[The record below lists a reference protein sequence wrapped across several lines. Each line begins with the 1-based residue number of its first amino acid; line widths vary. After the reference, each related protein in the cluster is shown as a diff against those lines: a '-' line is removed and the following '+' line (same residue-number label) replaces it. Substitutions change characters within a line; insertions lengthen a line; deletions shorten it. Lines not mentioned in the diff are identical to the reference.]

1 MERHSQIPWQ
11 ECRYLDLKSNAK
23 KQETNKRMED
33 PSWLCKHKTLLQRF
47 LSTSILVNVVHHM
60 RKTDKLSAQ
69 EAGLIQEMGSLRDKV
84 HSLVEFLSVTDPQ
97 GAILQSYLRKSH
109 PIEYNLITVHDSV
122 VHQHKDALLQRLKVE
137 NENSSYQG
145 IGSSYSSTLLL
156 IESVS
161 DLQQREHDLIQVS
174 VNRGAGPLHGRALGL
189 DKLIAPLTRV
199 STAPRVTLTVGV
211 AGSGKSRLVRRFIR
225 IWSGGQIYPDL
236 SLVIPIPCWELSSF
250 DRLSVERMLR
260 LFVPYDNMD
269 VIVFNEACK
278 VLLIFDG
285 LEEFRQP
292 LDFADAPP
300 TSDPRREIPIS
311 DLITNI
317 VRGNLLP
324 GATLWLLSRPG
335 IGAKVP
341 AGLVDRVTEVSPL
354 SQTQIKD
361 YVNHCITN
369 TLDVY
374 SLPEENSK
382 SGTSS
387 LSDSHTYIP
396 DDVSFQVW
404 TYLNSQKPLLIL
416 CTVPAICH
424 IIVTTL
430 SRLQKGET
438 DAASLPRTL
447 TEVYAH
453 FCWPHISIPDSGS
466 SGSIR
471 KPLSTLGR
479 LAFYSVL
486 RRSHTFSETELR
498 TYGFDVPPQVG
509 TFGYRILRRK
519 RSWSSD
525 NVAWQFK
532 HTSMQEFLGALFY
545 YVSSRRGMFDLFS
558 ESAVSWPRIGFHSH
572 YRAALQKTNQSD
584 VAAQGNLDLFMRFL
598 SGLLSPTTSALLGGP
613 LGVGREE
620 QLTQRTMATSLL
632 QNAVTASGGDAVS
645 MRSVTMVMCLA
656 ELQQGEWLRSVEEDL
671 LNCDLRGKLKG
682 GLCSVLAY
690 LLQVS
695 DACTDE
701 VQLSN
706 CLDSSS
712 LKRLLPQL
720 LYCSKLRMENNEFK
734 EGAMELLG
742 SLLSAKECHIQTL
755 SLAEN
760 SISSKGVK
768 PLSRALLVNRTLTT
782 LDLRGNNIGAKGAKT
797 LCEALKMNQVLVT
810 VNLQSNQIEDDGARA
825 LAEVLQS
832 NRKLTTLNIQ
842 KNNIGPDG
850 VKKIADALKK
860 NQTLQDLNV
869 SSNHLGDFGTVAL
882 AQALMDNHTVHTLSL
897 QSNSVSDRGIK
908 TLSHALQS
916 NRGLSS
922 LNLRENSIGV
932 AGAKDIAKA
941 LKVNTCLRELDLTAN
956 LLHDEGVTAIAE
968 AIRVNRAITSLHLQ
982 WNFMKA
988 GAAKSLSQSLMS
1000 NTCIQLLDLQE
1011 NALGDNGVISLASA
1025 LKTNSSLNVLY
1036 LQGVSAGK
1044 AGAVALAEALVVNE
1058 TLHTLDLRG
1067 NSIGM
1072 EGAKA
1077 FSSALKINRNLR
1089 SLNLQENSL
1098 GMDGAIFIA
1107 TALRGNHQLT
1117 YINLQGNGIGE
1128 SGAKVVSD
1136 AIKAGAPECVV
1147 DI

>member
-1 MERHSQIPWQ
+1 MDRHSHIPWQ
-11 ECRYLDLKSNAK
+11 EYCYLDLKSNAQ
-23 KQETNKRMED
+23 KQETSKRMED
-33 PSWLCKHKTLLQRF
+33 PGWLHRHQTLLQRF
-47 LSTSILVNVVHHM
+47 FSTSILVNVVHHM
-60 RKTDKLSAQ
+60 RKASLLSAQ
-69 EAGLIQEMGSLRDKV
+69 EAGLIQEMGSLKDKV
-84 HSLVEFLSVTDPQ
+84 HLLVEFLSVTDPH
-97 GAILQSYLRKSH
+97 GAALQTYLQSSH
-109 PIEYNLITVHDSV
+109 LTEYNLITVHDSV
-122 VHQHKDALLQRLKVE
+122 VQPYKDALIQRLKE
-137 NENSSYQG
+137 DENSLAQVAGNSN
-145 IGSSYSSTLLL
+145 STLLL
-156 IESVS
+156 IECVS
-161 DLQQREHDLIQVS
+161 DLQQREHDLVQVS

-211 AGSGKSRLVRRFIR
+211 AGSGKSRMVRRFIQL
-225 IWSGGQIYPDL
+225 WSSGQIYPEL
-236 SLVIPIPCWELSSF
+236 SLAIPIACWELSSF
-250 DRLSVERMLR
+250 DRLSVERLLR

-269 VIVFNEACK
+269 VILFNESCK
-278 VLLIFDG
+278 VLLILDG
-285 LEEFRQP
+285 LEEFRQS
-292 LDFADAPP
+292 LDFADAPS
-300 TSDPRREIPIS
+300 TSDPRREIPVS
-311 DLITNI
+311 DLIANI

-335 IGAKVP
+335 TGAKVP
-341 AGLVDRVTEVSPL
+341 AGLVDRVTETPPL
-354 SQTQIKD
+354 SRTQIKD
-361 YVNHCITN
+361 YINHCITN
-369 TLDVY
+369 TLDAY
-374 SLPEENSK
+374 SISSSQTDTPE
-382 SGTSS
+382 
-387 LSDSHTYIP
+387 
-396 DDVSFQVW
+396 DVSSQVW

-416 CTVPAICH
+416 SSVPAVCH

-430 SRLQKGET
+430 SRLLKLDS
-438 DAASLPRTL
+438 DATPLPRTL

-453 FCWPHISIPDSGS
+453 YCWPHLSGS
-466 SGSIR
+466 DTPSGGIR

-479 LAFYSVL
+479 LAFYSLL
-486 RRSHTFSETELR
+486 RRRYTFSETELR
-498 TYGFDVPPQVG
+498 TYGVDVPPQGG
-509 TFGYRILRRK
+509 TLSYRILQRRQ
-519 RSWSSD
+519 SWLSNSM
-525 NVAWQFK
+525 AWQFT
-532 HTSMQEFLGALFY
+532 HTSVQEFLGALFY

-558 ESAVSWPRIGFHSH
+558 ESSVSWPRIGFHSH

-584 VAAQGNLDLFMRFL
+584 AVAQGNLDLFMRFL
-598 SGLLSPTTSALLGGP
+598 SGLLSPAAAALLGGS
-613 LGVGREE
+613 LGVGHEE
-620 QLTQRTMATSLL
+620 QLTQRTTATTLL
-632 QNAVTASGGDAVS
+632 QNAVTGTGGDAVS
-645 MRSVTMVMCLA
+645 MRSVTMVTCLA
-656 ELQQGEWLRSVEEDL
+656 ELQQAECLRSVEDDL
-671 LNCDLRGKLKG
+671 INCNLRGKLKG
-682 GLCSVLAY
+682 GVCAVLAY

-695 DACTDE
+695 DACTE
-701 VQLSN
+701 ETQLSN

-734 EGAMELLG
+734 EGTMELLG
-742 SLLSAKECHIQTL
+742 SLLSAKECHIQML
-755 SLAEN
+755 SLADN
-760 SISSKGVK
+760 SISSKGIK

-810 VNLQSNQIEDDGARA
+810 VNLQNNHIEDEGARA

-842 KNNIGPDG
+842 KNGIGPEG
-850 VKKIADALKK
+850 VKKIGEALKK

-869 SSNHLGDFGTVAL
+869 SSNHLGDLGTVAL
-882 AQALMDNHTVHTLSL
+882 AQALMVNHVLHTLSL

-908 TLSHALQS
+908 ALSHALQS
-916 NRGLSS
+916 NRGLSC

-968 AIRVNRAITSLHLQ
+968 AMRVNRAITSLHLQ
-982 WNFMKA
+982 WNFIKA
-988 GAAKSLSQSLMS
+988 GAATALAQSLMS

-1011 NALGDNGVISLASA
+1011 NALGDNGVIALARALSSNPSLS
-1025 LKTNSSLNVLY
+1025 VLY

-1044 AGAVALAEALVVNE
+1044 SGAVALADALVANE
-1058 TLHTLDLRG
+1058 SLHTLDLRG

-1077 FSSALKINRNLR
+1077 FSSALKKNRSLR

-1136 AIKAGAPECVV
+1136 AIKGGAPDCVV

>member
-1 MERHSQIPWQ
+1 MERNSHIPWQ
-11 ECRYLDLKSNAK
+11 ECCYLDLKSNAQ

-47 LSTSILVNVVHHM
+47 LSNSILVNVVHHM
-60 RKTDKLSAQ
+60 RKSDKLSVQ
-69 EAGLIQEMGSLRDKV
+69 EVGLIQEMGSLKDKV

-97 GAILQSYLRKSH
+97 GTTLQAYLQKLH
-109 PIEYNLITVHDSV
+109 PKEYNLITVHDSV
-122 VHQHKDALLQRLKVE
+122 VQQNKDALLQRL
-137 NENSSYQG
+137 NEESVNSSYQG
-145 IGSSYSSTLLL
+145 VGNSYGSTLLL

-161 DLQQREHDLIQVS
+161 DLQQREHDLVQVS

-211 AGSGKSRLVRRFIR
+211 AGSGKSRLVHHYVR
-225 IWSGGQIYPDL
+225 IWSGGQVYPDL
-236 SLVIPIPCWELSSF
+236 SLVIPIACWELNNY
-250 DRLSVERMLR
+250 DRLSVERLLR
-260 LFVPYDNMD
+260 LFVAYDNVD
-269 VIVFNEACK
+269 VIIGNEACK

-292 LDFADAPP
+292 LDFADAPSN
-300 TSDPRREIPIS
+300 SDPRREIPVS

-324 GATLWLLSRPG
+324 GANIWLLSRPG

-341 AGLVDRVTEVSPL
+341 AGLVDRVTEVPPL
-354 SQTQIKD
+354 LQTQIKD
-361 YVNHCITN
+361 YVNHYITN
-369 TLDVY
+369 TLDMY
-374 SLPEENSK
+374 SLPQDNSK
-382 SGTSS
+382 SRTSS
-387 LSDSHTYIP
+387 QSDSNAYIP
-396 DDVSFQVW
+396 EDVSSQVW
-404 TYLNSQKPLLIL
+404 AYLNSQKPLLVL
-416 CTVPAICH
+416 CTVPAVCH
-424 IIVTTL
+424 IIITTL
-430 SRLQKGET
+430 SRLLKAET
-438 DAASLPRTL
+438 DATSLPRTL
-447 TEVYAH
+447 TEIYAH
-453 FCWPHISIPDSGS
+453 FCWPHLSGSDS

-471 KPLSTLGR
+471 KPLSSLGR
-479 LAFYSVL
+479 MAFYSLL
-486 RRSHTFSETELR
+486 RRRHTFSEAELR

-509 TFGYRILRRK
+509 TLDYRILRRK

-525 NVAWQFK
+525 NVAWQFT
-532 HTSMQEFLGALFY
+532 HTSVQEFLGALFY

-558 ESAVSWPRIGFHSH
+558 ESGVSWPRIGFHSH

-613 LGVGREE
+613 LGIGREE
-620 QLTQRTMATSLL
+620 QVTQRTTATSLL
-632 QNAVTASGGDAVS
+632 QNAITSTGGDAVS
-645 MRSVTMVMCLA
+645 MRSVTMVTCLA
-656 ELQQGEWLRSVEEDL
+656 ELQQGEWLRSVEDDL
-671 LNCDLRGKLKG
+671 INCGLRGKLKDG
-682 GLCSVLAY
+682 VCAVLAY

-695 DACTDE
+695 DTCTDE
-701 VQLSN
+701 TQLSN
-706 CLDSSS
+706 CLDSTS

-734 EGAMELLG
+734 EGSMELLG

-755 SLAEN
+755 SLADN
-760 SISSKGVK
+760 SISSKGIK
-768 PLSRALLVNRTLTT
+768 PLSRALLVNRTLTA
-782 LDLRGNNIGAKGAKT
+782 LDLRGNNISAKGAKT
-797 LCEALKMNQVLVT
+797 LCEALKMNQVLVS
-810 VNLQSNQIEDDGARA
+810 VNLQSNHIEDEGARA
-825 LAEVLQS
+825 LADVLQS
-832 NRKLTTLNIQ
+832 NRKLTTLNVQ
-842 KNNIGPDG
+842 KNGIGPDG
-850 VKKIADALKK
+850 VKRIADALTK
-860 NQTLQDLNV
+860 NQTLQEINV
-869 SSNHLGDFGTVAL
+869 SSNHLGDLGTVAL
-882 AQALMDNHTVHTLSL
+882 AQALIFNHSVHTLSL
-897 QSNSVSDRGIK
+897 QSNSVSDRGIQA
-908 TLSHALQS
+908 LSHALQS

-932 AGAKDIAKA
+932 SGAKDIAKA
-941 LKVNTCLRELDLTAN
+941 LKVNTSLRELDLTAN

-968 AIRVNRAITSLHLQ
+968 AMRVNRAITSLHLQ
-982 WNFMKA
+982 WNFLKA
-988 GAAKSLSQSLMS
+988 GAAKALSQSLMS

-1011 NALGDNGVISLASA
+1011 NTLGDNGVISLASA
-1025 LKTNSSLNVLY
+1025 LKTNSSLKTLY

-1044 AGAVALAEALVVNE
+1044 AGAMALADALVVNE

-1077 FSSALKINRNLR
+1077 FSSALKINRSLR

-1128 SGAKVVSD
+1128 SGAKVISD

>member
-1 MERHSQIPWQ
+1 MDRHSQIPWQ
-11 ECRYLDLKSNAK
+11 EYCYLDLKSNAP
-23 KQETNKRMED
+23 KQETSKRMED
-33 PSWLCKHKTLLQRF
+33 HGWLRRHQPLLHRF
-47 LSTSILVNVVHHM
+47 LSTSILVNVVHQM
-60 RKTDKLSAQ
+60 RKADLLSTQ
-69 EAGLIQEMGSLRDKV
+69 EAGLIQEMGSLKDKV
-84 HSLVEFLSVTDPQ
+84 HLLVEVLSVSDPH
-97 GAILQSYLRKSH
+97 GAALQAYLQSSYQT
-109 PIEYNLITVHDSV
+109 EYNLITIHDSV
-122 VHQHKDALLQRLKVE
+122 VQPYKDTLLQWLKE
-137 NENSSYQG
+137 DENSLAQVA
-145 IGSSYSSTLLL
+145 GSSQGFTILL

-161 DLQQREHDLIQVS
+161 DLQQREHDLVQVS

-211 AGSGKSRLVRRFIR
+211 AGSGKSRMVSRFIR
-225 IWSGGQIYPDL
+225 LWSSGQIYPEL
-236 SLVIPIPCWELSSF
+236 SLAIPIACWELSSY
-250 DRLSVERMLR
+250 DRISVERLLR

-269 VIVFNEACK
+269 VIIFNESCK
-278 VLLIFDG
+278 VLLILDG
-285 LEEFRQP
+285 LEEFRQT

-300 TSDPRREIPIS
+300 TSDPRREIPVS
-311 DLITNI
+311 DLIANI

-341 AGLVDRVTEVSPL
+341 AGLVDRVTEAPPL

-361 YVNHCITN
+361 YTNHCITN
-369 TLDVY
+369 ALDVY
-374 SLPEENSK
+374 SLE
-382 SGTSS
+382 SS
-387 LSDSHTYIP
+387 SSQTDIPQDLSS
-396 DDVSFQVW
+396 QVW
-404 TYLNSQKPLLIL
+404 TYLNSQKLLLIL
-416 CTVPAICH
+416 SSVPAICH
-424 IIVTTL
+424 VIVTTL
-430 SRLQKGET
+430 SRLIKIESEAT
-438 DAASLPRTL
+438 PLPRTL

-453 FCWPHISIPDSGS
+453 YCWPHLSKSDTASG
-466 SGSIR
+466 IR
-471 KPLSTLGR
+471 KSLNTLGR
-479 LAFYSVL
+479 LAFYSLL
-486 RRSHTFSETELR
+486 RRRYTFVESELR
-498 TYGFDVPPQVG
+498 TYGVDVPPQVG
-509 TFGYRILRRK
+509 TLSYRILQRK
-519 RSWSSD
+519 QSWSSD
-525 NVAWQFK
+525 NKAWQFT
-532 HTSMQEFLGALFY
+532 HTSVQEFLGALYY
-545 YVSSRRGMFDLFS
+545 YVSSRRAVFDLFS
-558 ESAVSWPRIGFHSH
+558 ESGVSWPRIGFHSH

-584 VAAQGNLDLFMRFL
+584 ATLQGSLDLFMRFL
-598 SGLLSPTTSALLGGP
+598 SGLLSPTAGVLLGGP
-613 LGVGREE
+613 LGVSREE
-620 QLTQRTMATSLL
+620 QVTQRTTAMTLL
-632 QNAVTASGGDAVS
+632 QNAVAAAGGDAVS
-645 MRSVTMVMCLA
+645 MRSVNMVTCLA
-656 ELQQGEWLRSVEEDL
+656 ELQQGEWLRSIEEDL
-671 LNCDLRGKLKG
+671 ISCGLRGKLKG
-682 GLCSVLAY
+682 GVCAVLAY
-690 LLQVS
+690 LLLVS
-695 DACTDE
+695 DSCTE
-701 VQLSN
+701 ETQLSN

-742 SLLSAKECHIQTL
+742 SLLSAKECHIQML
-755 SLAEN
+755 SLADN

-797 LCEALKMNQVLVT
+797 LCEALKLNQFLVS
-810 VNLQSNQIEDDGARA
+810 VNLQNNHIEDEGARS
-825 LAEVLQS
+825 LSEVLQS
-832 NRKLTTLNIQ
+832 NRKLTTLNVQ
-842 KNNIGPDG
+842 KNGIGPEG
-850 VKKIADALKK
+850 MKKIAEGLIK
-860 NQTLQDLNV
+860 NQTLQDFNV
-869 SSNHLGDFGTVAL
+869 SSNHLGDLGTVAL
-882 AQALMDNHTVHTLSL
+882 AQALMVNHVLHTLSL

-908 TLSHALQS
+908 ALSHALQS
-916 NRGLSS
+916 NRGLCC

-968 AIRVNRAITSLHLQ
+968 AMRVNRSISSLHLQ

-988 GAAKSLSQSLMS
+988 GAAKALAESLSS

-1011 NALGDNGVISLASA
+1011 NALGDNGVIALAAA
-1025 LKTNSSLNVLY
+1025 LMSNSSLTVLY

-1044 AGAVALAEALVVNE
+1044 SGAVALADAMVVNK

-1077 FSSALKINRNLR
+1077 FSSALKNNRSLR

-1136 AIKAGAPECVV
+1136 AIKAGAPDCVV

>member
-1 MERHSQIPWQ
+1 MARHDHIPWQ
-11 ECRYLDLKSNAK
+11 EYCYLDLKSNAQ
-23 KQETNKRMED
+23 KQETSKRMED
-33 PSWLCKHKTLLQRF
+33 SGWLRRHQVLLQRF
-47 LSTSILVNVVHHM
+47 LSSSILVNVVHHM
-60 RKTDKLSAQ
+60 RKSDLLSAQ
-69 EAGLIQEMGSLRDKV
+69 EVGHIQEMGSLKDKV
-84 HSLVEFLSVTDPQ
+84 HVLVEFLSVTDPH
-97 GAILQSYLRKSH
+97 GAALQAYLQSSH
-109 PIEYNLITVHDSV
+109 LTEYNLITVHDSV
-122 VHQHKDALLQRLKVE
+122 VRPHKDALLQRLKDDD
-137 NENSSYQG
+137 NSFAQAGGNSH
-145 IGSSYSSTLLL
+145 GSAFLL

-161 DLQQREHDLIQVS
+161 DLQQREHDLVQVS

-211 AGSGKSRLVRRFIR
+211 AGSGKTRMVHRFIR
-225 IWSGGQIYPDL
+225 LWCSGQIYPEL
-236 SLVIPIPCWELSSF
+236 SLAIPIACWELSSF
-250 DRLSVERMLR
+250 DRLSVERLLR
-260 LFVPYDNMD
+260 LFVPYDNVD
-269 VIVFNEACK
+269 VIISNESCK
-278 VLLIFDG
+278 VLLILDG
-285 LEEFRQP
+285 LEEFRQS
-292 LDFADAPP
+292 LDFSDAPP
-300 TSDPRREIPIS
+300 TSDPRREIPVS

-341 AGLVDRVTEVSPL
+341 AGLVDRVTEAPPFSR
-354 SQTQIKD
+354 TQIKD
-361 YVNHCITN
+361 YINHCITN
-369 TLDVY
+369 TLDEY
-374 SLPEENSK
+374 SLSQESSSSQTYMPE
-382 SGTSS
+382 
-387 LSDSHTYIP
+387 
-396 DDVSFQVW
+396 DVSSQVW

-416 CTVPAICH
+416 SSVPAVCH
-424 IIVTTL
+424 IIITTM
-430 SRLQKGET
+430 SRLLKLESDST
-438 DAASLPRTL
+438 PLPRTL

-453 FCWPHISIPDSGS
+453 YCWPHLSGS
-466 SGSIR
+466 DPASGGIR
-471 KPLSTLGR
+471 KSLSTLGR
-479 LAFYSVL
+479 LAFYSLL
-486 RRSHTFSETELR
+486 RRRHTFSEAELR
-498 TYGFDVPPQVG
+498 TYGVDVPPQVG
-509 TFGYRILRRK
+509 TLGHRILQRK
-519 RSWSSD
+519 QSWSSD
-525 NVAWQFK
+525 SVVWQFT
-532 HTSMQEFLGALFY
+532 HTSVQEYLGALFY

-558 ESAVSWPRIGFHSH
+558 ESSVSWPRIGFHSH

-584 VAAQGNLDLFMRFL
+584 AATQGNLDLFMRFL
-598 SGLLSPTTSALLGGP
+598 SGLLSPAVTALLGGP
-613 LGVGREE
+613 LGVSREE
-620 QLTQRTMATSLL
+620 QVNHRTAATTLL
-632 QNAVTASGGDAVS
+632 QNTVTGTGGDAVS
-645 MRSVTMVMCLA
+645 MRSVTMVTCLA

-671 LNCDLRGKLKG
+671 MNCGLRGKLKG
-682 GLCSVLAY
+682 GVCSVLAY

-695 DACTDE
+695 DACTE
-701 VQLSN
+701 ETQLSN

-720 LYCSKLRMENNEFK
+720 LYCSNLRMENNEFK

-742 SLLSAKECHIQTL
+742 SLLSAKECHIQIL
-755 SLAEN
+755 SLADN
-760 SISSKGVK
+760 LISSKGVK
-768 PLSRALLVNRTLTT
+768 PLSRALLVNRTLTA

-797 LCEALKMNQVLVT
+797 LCEALKMNQVLVS
-810 VNLQSNQIEDDGARA
+810 VNLQSNHIEDEGARA

-832 NRKLTTLNIQ
+832 NRKLTTLNLQ
-842 KNNIGPDG
+842 KNGIGPEG
-850 VKKIADALKK
+850 VKKIADALTK

-869 SSNHLGDFGTVAL
+869 SSNHLGDLGTVAL
-882 AQALMDNHTVHTLSL
+882 AQALMVNHVLHTLSL

-908 TLSHALQS
+908 ALSHALQS
-916 NRGLSS
+916 NRGLSC

-932 AGAKDIAKA
+932 SGAKDIAKA
-941 LKVNTCLRELDLTAN
+941 LKVNTCLKELDLTAN

-968 AIRVNRAITSLHLQ
+968 AMRVNRAITSLHLQ

-988 GAAKSLSQSLMS
+988 GAAKALAQSLMS

-1011 NALGDNGVISLASA
+1011 NALGDNGVIALACA
-1025 LKTNSSLNVLY
+1025 LRSNSSLSVLY

-1044 AGAVALAEALVVNE
+1044 SGAVALANALVVNE

-1077 FSSALKINRNLR
+1077 FSSALKNNRSLR

-1136 AIKAGAPECVV
+1136 AIKAGAPDCVV